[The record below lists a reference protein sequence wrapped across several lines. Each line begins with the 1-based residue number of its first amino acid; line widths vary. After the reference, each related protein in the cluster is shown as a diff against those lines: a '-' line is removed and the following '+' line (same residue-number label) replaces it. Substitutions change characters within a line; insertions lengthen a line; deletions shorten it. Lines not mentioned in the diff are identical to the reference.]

1 MAFDPDLRAA
11 LEQLAAAGH
20 LPGDLIAAHDLIT
33 RFLVVSRLVSPRS
46 TEPPEATR
54 PLVARACGVESW
66 DALLE
71 SYAQARQ
78 RVREAW
84 DALAAP
90 YREE

>member
-1 MAFDPDLRAA
+1 
-11 LEQLAAAGH
+11 
-20 LPGDLIAAHDLIT
+20 
-33 RFLVVSRLVSPRS
+33 VSRLGSPKS

-54 PLVARACGVESW
+54 PLVARACGAESW

-71 SYAQARQ
+71 SYRQARQ

-90 YREE
+90 FTEE